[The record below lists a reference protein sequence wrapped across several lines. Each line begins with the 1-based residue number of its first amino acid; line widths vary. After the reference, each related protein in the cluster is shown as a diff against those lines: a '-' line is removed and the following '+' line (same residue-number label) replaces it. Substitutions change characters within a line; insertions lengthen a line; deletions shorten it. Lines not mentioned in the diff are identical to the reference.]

1 MSTPSTASSYR
12 ELVRR
17 KTPPPNE
24 TERSAEDEL
33 DSLIGFL
40 RQRQKEGDGEAGA
53 LKPDAVQALRRLAIN
68 ELIPV
73 FVELVEKYSKAGISM
88 QMDASNFLEGGRE
101 IKFEFGIGEHRS
113 QLLGT
118 VTTEAVAF
126 HETRYDPDVQGE
138 LISGPMLR
146 LRGLNGRVF
155 RDFICER
162 LALLIRAAMRRR

>member
-1 MSTPSTASSYR
+1 MSTRPSPGSYR
-12 ELVRR
+12 ELVHH
-17 KTPPPNE
+17 THPAGSA
-24 TERSAEDEL
+24 TARSAEDEL
-33 DSLIGFL
+33 DSLIDSL
-40 RQRQKEGDGEAGA
+40 RERQQESGGEEAV
-53 LKPDAVQALRRLAIN
+53 LKPDAVQALRKLTIN

-126 HETRYDPDVQGE
+126 HETRYDPDVKGE

-146 LRGLNGRVF
+146 LRGLDGRAF

-162 LALLIRAAMRRR
+162 VGLLIRAAMRRR